1 MIYDQHPPVPNRL
14 KWVERT
20 SYLLDERFRIPGTR
34 FRFGLDPILNLIPF
48 AGDISGLIL
57 SAVLVFTMARHGVS
71 RKVVILMT
79 LNILIDFLVGAVPF
93 IGQVFDFFYKANS
106 RNISLLKKHYE
117 EGRYQGSGNG
127 ILIGI
132 FVLVLAVFAL
142 GIFLLWKLI
151 EWLLEIF

>member
-57 SAVLVFTMARHGVS
+57 SAVLVFTMARYGVS

-79 LNILIDFLVGAVPF
+79 LNILIDFLIGAIPF

-117 EGRYQGSGNG
+117 EGRYQGSGTG

-132 FVLVLAVFAL
+132 FVFILAVFAL
-142 GIFLLWKLI
+142 GIFLLWKLT
-151 EWLLEIF
+151 EWLIEIF

>member
-1 MIYDQHPPVPNRL
+1 MPHSPNNLVPNRL

-79 LNILIDFLVGAVPF
+79 LNILIDFLIGAIPF

-117 EGRYQGSGNG
+117 EGRYQGSGSG

-132 FVLVLAVFAL
+132 FVFILVVFTL
-142 GIFLLWKLI
+142 GIFML
-151 EWLLEIF
+151 

>member
-1 MIYDQHPPVPNRL
+1 MPHSPNNLVPNRL

-79 LNILIDFLVGAVPF
+79 LNILIDFLIGAIPF

-117 EGRYQGSGNG
+117 EGRYQGSGSG

-132 FVLVLAVFAL
+132 FVFILVVFTL
-142 GIFLLWKLI
+142 GIFMLWKLL
-151 EWLLEIF
+151 EWLAGLF

>member
-1 MIYDQHPPVPNRL
+1 MIYDQQPPVPNRL

-79 LNILIDFLVGAVPF
+79 LNILIDFLIGAIPF

-117 EGRYQGSGNG
+117 EGRYQGSGSG

-132 FVLVLAVFAL
+132 FVFILVVFTL
-142 GIFLLWKLI
+142 GIFMLWKLL
-151 EWLLEIF
+151 EWLAGLF

>member
-79 LNILIDFLVGAVPF
+79 LNILIDFLIGAIPF

-117 EGRYQGSGNG
+117 EGRYQGSGSG

-132 FVLVLAVFAL
+132 FVFILVVFTL
-142 GIFLLWKLI
+142 GIFMLWKLL
-151 EWLLEIF
+151 EWLAGLF

>member
-1 MIYDQHPPVPNRL
+1 MIYDQQPPVPNRL

-79 LNILIDFLVGAVPF
+79 LNILIDFLIGAIPF

-117 EGRYQGSGNG
+117 EGRYQGSGTG
-127 ILIGI
+127 ILIGV
-132 FVLVLAVFAL
+132 FVFILAVFAL
-142 GIFLLWKLI
+142 GIFLLWKVI
-151 EWLLEIF
+151 EWLVEIF

>member
-1 MIYDQHPPVPNRL
+1 MIYAQQPPVPNRL